1 MSAEPGHGLVPLALL
16 AGTLLLA
23 YVKISVALA
32 VLRRGLGGDVLPRSL
47 GALLALLL
55 SGLAMAPLAERC
67 HRAMQAVPAAP
78 TEAVLEAGAAPLA
91 DYLRTRTP
99 AGEKAAIQELRQ
111 RLAARTPPRPA
122 SPATTAPTAP
132 TPTAP
137 AGPAVFSELAV
148 LLPAFVLAE
157 LRVAF
162 QLGFL
167 LLLPFLL
174 IDLLCASLL
183 SGLLLPGLSGG
194 PDDAQNF
201 CLLTVFL
208 SGTPCCGNRNFSFS
222 GHIVGCDTVG
232 GRKDLLWCSH
242 GHNFTAMNPR
252 PRSHI
257 DQIIGGTNGI
267 FVMFND
273 QHSVADIP

>member
-1 MSAEPGHGLVPLALL
+1 MSAEPGHGLLPLVLL

-78 TEAVLEAGAAPLA
+78 TETVLAAGAAPLA

-99 AGEKAAIQELRQ
+99 AGEQAAMKELRQ

-122 SPATTAPTAP
+122 AAPTTTPTTAPTTAAP
-132 TPTAP
+132 DAG
-137 AGPAVFSELAV
+137 GPAVFSELAV
-148 LLPAFVLAE
+148 LVPAFVLAE

-183 SGLLLPGLSGG
+183 SGLLLPGLS
-194 PDDAQNF
+194 PRAVALPF
-201 CLLTVFL
+201 KLLVFVL
-208 SGTPCCGNRNFSFS
+208 ADGWRLLVRG
-222 GHIVGCDTVG
+222 
-232 GRKDLLWCSH
+232 LLW
-242 GHNFTAMNPR
+242 GYA
-252 PRSHI
+252 
-257 DQIIGGTNGI
+257 
-267 FVMFND
+267 
-273 QHSVADIP
+273 

>member
-1 MSAEPGHGLVPLALL
+1 MSAEPSHGLVPLALL
-16 AGTLLLA
+16 VGVLLLA

-67 HRAMQAVPAAP
+67 HRAMQAVPAGTS
-78 TEAVLEAGAAPLA
+78 TETVLAAGGAPLA
-91 DYLRTRTP
+91 EYLRARTP
-99 AGEKAAIQELRQ
+99 ASEKAAIQELRQ
-111 RLAARTPPRPA
+111 RLAARPPA
-122 SPATTAPTAP
+122 APTATEP
-132 TPTAP
+132 PR
-137 AGPAVFSELAV
+137 PAVFSELAV

-183 SGLLLPGLSGG
+183 SGLLLPGLS
-194 PDDAQNF
+194 PRAVALPF
-201 CLLTVFL
+201 KLLLFVL
-208 SGTPCCGNRNFSFS
+208 SDGWRLLVRG
-222 GHIVGCDTVG
+222 
-232 GRKDLLWCSH
+232 LLW
-242 GHNFTAMNPR
+242 GY
-252 PRSHI
+252 
-257 DQIIGGTNGI
+257 G
-267 FVMFND
+267 
-273 QHSVADIP
+273 

>member
-1 MSAEPGHGLVPLALL
+1 MSTEPGHGLLPLTLL

-78 TEAVLEAGAAPLA
+78 SETVLAAGAAPLV

-99 AGEKAAIQELRQ
+99 AGEKAALQELRQ
-111 RLAARTPPRPA
+111 RLASRTL
-122 SPATTAPTAP
+122 PATP
-132 TPTAP
+132 TPTATTTAP
-137 AGPAVFSELAV
+137 APAASEPARPAVFSELAV

-183 SGLLLPGLSGG
+183 SGLLLPGLS
-194 PDDAQNF
+194 PRAVALPF
-201 CLLTVFL
+201 KLLLFVL
-208 SGTPCCGNRNFSFS
+208 SDGWRLLVRG
-222 GHIVGCDTVG
+222 
-232 GRKDLLWCSH
+232 LLW
-242 GHNFTAMNPR
+242 GYA
-252 PRSHI
+252 
-257 DQIIGGTNGI
+257 
-267 FVMFND
+267 
-273 QHSVADIP
+273 